1 MDTGTAPAPTRAA
14 EVPVDRP
21 ASARGPWAGHVLW
34 ILGGI
39 TLLAALLRFAT
50 LDVQSIWLDE
60 SATLRL
66 LRPGLWDTLSQLPGS
81 ESAPPLYYVLAWAWT
96 RVLGTGTVDLRSLSA
111 VFGTLTVPV
120 AFLAARRAS
129 DQAGLWAAGVAAV
142 NPLLFYY
149 AQEARA
155 YSLLILLAGLS
166 FVCWQRALDDPTPRR
181 TAWWAVFSALALT
194 THYFALFLVIPEA
207 LWLMRRYGVRR
218 LAAPLG
224 GLVVVGLALAPLALR
239 QREDG
244 KSNWIEGTSLASRIA
259 QAPKQFV
266 VGIDGPGEV
275 VTALLALL
283 CVAAAVVVLVRR
295 GTARER
301 ETARAAAVI
310 AGVGLLLPLLL
321 SLSGVADLF
330 NGRNVVA
337 CWIPAATVA
346 GVALGT
352 RAAPRVT
359 AALGVV
365 LCLVSGFVILGV
377 LTDKGYQRD
386 DWRGVA
392 DGLKAQPVADRI
404 VVTPQNGGSPLAL
417 YLPGS
422 DWRQRPTGSFTTAE
436 VDVVT
441 LRTRRTGRASLPP
454 VPATQAPPG
463 FTAAGA
469 RTTDSYAIAR
479 FVAPRPEQLTARQL
493 QAPVAE
499 AGDLVIQRR

>member
-1 MDTGTAPAPTRAA
+1 METGTVPVPPRAA

-21 ASARGPWAGHVLW
+21 AAPGGPVAGRVLW

-50 LDVQSIWLDE
+50 LDVQSLWLDE

-81 ESAPPLYYVLAWAWT
+81 ESAPPLYYVLAWGWT
-96 RVLGTGTVDLRSLSA
+96 RVLGTGAVDLRSLSA

-129 DQAGLWAAGVAAV
+129 DRAGLWAAAIAAV

-155 YSLLILLAGLS
+155 YALLILLAGLS
-166 FVCWQRALDDPTPRR
+166 FVLWQRALDDPTPRR
-181 TAWWAVFSALALT
+181 TAWWAAVSALALT

-207 LWLMRRYGVRR
+207 LWLVRRFGLRR
-218 LAAPLG
+218 LAVPLG
-224 GLVVVGLALAPLALR
+224 GLAVVGLALAPLALR

-266 VGIDGPGEV
+266 AGIDGPAEI
-275 VTALLALL
+275 VTAALALL
-283 CVAAAVVVLVRR
+283 CIVAAVAVLVRR
-295 GTARER
+295 GTPRER
-301 ETARAAAVI
+301 ETAFRAAVV

-321 SLSGVADLF
+321 SLSGLADLF

-359 AALGVV
+359 AALGIV
-365 LCLVSGFVILGV
+365 LCAVSVFVVLGV

-392 DGLKAQPVADRI
+392 DGVKAEPAADRI
-404 VVTPQNGGSPLAL
+404 IVTPQNGGSPLAL
-417 YLPGS
+417 YLPGA
-422 DWRQRPTGSFTTAE
+422 DWRQRPSGSFTTAE

-463 FTAAGA
+463 FTLAGT

-479 FVAPRPEQLTARQL
+479 FVAPRPVALTARQL
-493 QAPVAE
+493 QAPVGE
-499 AGDLVIQRR
+499 PGDLLIQRR